1 VRHCPHKESSLKISY
16 WLLAISLFPIEA
28 GDMLKARGVN
38 SYDIAA
44 SRSLDGL
51 SASSSIGTAKLKA
64 KS

>member
-1 VRHCPHKESSLKISY
+1 
-16 WLLAISLFPIEA
+16 
-28 GDMLKARGVN
+28 MLKARGVN